1 MNSESIAVIL
11 PCYNEALTIG
21 KVIDDFHRELPQA
34 TVYVYDN
41 NSSDDTSRIATEHGA
56 TVRFDPR
63 QGKGNVC
70 RQMFRDIDADA
81 YVMVD
86 GDDTYPAEALMR
98 VLQPVLDGRAD
109 MVIGDRLSNGSYE
122 RENRRNFHS
131 LGNNLVRSAVNRFFG
146 TSLSDIMTGY
156 RAFSRRFVKNF
167 PALSGGFQLETEM
180 TIFAL
185 SHHMRIVEVPIDFT
199 ERPEGSFSKLSTFRD
214 GAKVLLCI
222 FNMYRH
228 YRPLAFFS
236 WAALLLALF
245 AIAVGVPVV
254 IEYVRFHFV
263 YKVPSAVLASG
274 LFGISVMVFLCG
286 VILDTISHNERAAFE
301 RQLKN
306 RNT

>member
-1 MNSESIAVIL
+1 MKKICLLI
-11 PCYNEALTIG
+11 PCYNE
-21 KVIDDFHRELPQA
+21 EA
-34 TVYVYDN
+34 TVAKVVSDFRRCLPEMEIYVYDN
-41 NSSDDTSRIATEHGA
+41 NSTDGTAREALGA
-56 TVRFDPR
+56 GARVVAEPA
-63 QGKGNVC
+63 QGKGNVV
-70 RQMFRDIDADA
+70 RSMFRDIDADA

-156 RAFSRRFVKNF
+156 RAFSYQFVKSF
-167 PALSGGFQLETEM
+167 PVLSKGLEIETEM
-180 TIFAL
+180 TIHAL
-185 SHHMRIVEVPIDFT
+185 DKNLSMRIVEVPIDFT

>member
-1 MNSESIAVIL
+1 
-11 PCYNEALTIG
+11 
-21 KVIDDFHRELPQA
+21 
-34 TVYVYDN
+34 
-41 NSSDDTSRIATEHGA
+41 
-56 TVRFDPR
+56 
-63 QGKGNVC
+63 
-70 RQMFRDIDADA
+70 
-81 YVMVD
+81 MVD

-286 VILDTISHNERAAFE
+286 VILDTISHNERATFE